1 MDQPE
6 STAFDWKAFSQRTW
20 VVVVSGLVFPPL
32 GIFLS
37 WRKTD
42 WAPKAKWIA
51 TGLMGLLL
59 LWRMGG
65 SDKKDRQEAGA
76 TAQATAEV
84 QQKSAE
90 GSPAVEPSTQPE
102 VSGSG
107 SASGT
112 KTWQTLSQGKVFT
125 AKQIGQICEKSKEIK
140 LGMSARQVGGV
151 VGQPAT
157 QVMRFNEG
165 ETWDLHK
172 WSSAADPDDRFVWVT
187 IEDDKVIC
195 LSAKDGDGPRFE
207 LWEPELVRHP
217 AARLMTPKTSLR
229 ERYNQGYQG
238 GKSQGKQM
246 RHNVGDAYRNDR
258 ALGEQRIREMEE
270 VFKRHVQ
277 VSLDPRNGR
286 NNKGDVEE
294 ARGRLEGF
302 QEGSRK

>member
-90 GSPAVEPSTQPE
+90 GSPPLNHQRSQRSRVVAVPVERRHGKRSPKAKCSRQSR
-102 VSGSG
+102 SGR
-107 SASGT
+107 
-112 KTWQTLSQGKVFT
+112 F
-125 AKQIGQICEKSKEIK
+125 AKNPK
-140 LGMSARQVGGV
+140 R
-151 VGQPAT
+151 
-157 QVMRFNEG
+157 
-165 ETWDLHK
+165 
-172 WSSAADPDDRFVWVT
+172 SS
-187 IEDDKVIC
+187 
-195 LSAKDGDGPRFE
+195 
-207 LWEPELVRHP
+207 
-217 AARLMTPKTSLR
+217 
-229 ERYNQGYQG
+229 
-238 GKSQGKQM
+238 
-246 RHNVGDAYRNDR
+246 
-258 ALGEQRIREMEE
+258 
-270 VFKRHVQ
+270 
-277 VSLDPRNGR
+277 
-286 NNKGDVEE
+286 
-294 ARGRLEGF
+294 
-302 QEGSRK
+302 